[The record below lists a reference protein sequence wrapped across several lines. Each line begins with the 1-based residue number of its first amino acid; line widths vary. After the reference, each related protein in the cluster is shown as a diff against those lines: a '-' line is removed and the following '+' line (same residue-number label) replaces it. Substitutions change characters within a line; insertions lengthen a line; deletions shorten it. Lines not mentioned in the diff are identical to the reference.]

1 MEEIYI
7 GMVDFNIT
15 GMKIVAAEPLDERD
29 FAFSKG
35 QAWDEE
41 KPNRHGYR
49 VRYAEDNA
57 INWCEKNAFE
67 RIYRKMTLKEAEM
80 IASGQ
85 YVIPDSSGSTRKV
98 A

>member
-7 GMVDFNIT
+7 GA
-15 GMKIVAAEPLDERD
+15 KIVAAEPMDERD

-41 KPNRHGYR
+41 KANRHGYR
-49 VRYAEDNA
+49 VRHAEDNDVD
-57 INWCEKNAFE
+57 WSEKESFE
-67 RIYRKMTLKEAEM
+67 RAHRKMTLKEAEM
-80 IASGQ
+80 VASGQ
-85 YVIPDSSGSTRKV
+85 FVIPDSSGSTIQV